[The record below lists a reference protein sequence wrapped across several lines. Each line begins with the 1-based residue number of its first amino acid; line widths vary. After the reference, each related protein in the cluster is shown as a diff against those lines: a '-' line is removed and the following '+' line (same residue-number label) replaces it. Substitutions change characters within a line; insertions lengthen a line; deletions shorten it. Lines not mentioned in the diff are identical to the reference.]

1 MRFPYYNQLESI
13 DCGPTCLQM
22 IAKHYGKSYSLQYLR
37 SKSFITKSGVSMLGI
52 SDAAENIGF
61 RTRGYRLTWEQ
72 LRDEVPLPCIVHWN
86 QRHFVVVYGI
96 RKRRRLLDLWER
108 IAQSKRHRAQG
119 AGHRAQGSEQR
130 AHLSTEVTAQ
140 VESTEHEEM
149 HSELRGTNPEPRAL
163 SSELS
168 EKNDRTIVLVADP
181 AAGLLKYTKTEFC
194 KCWYSTK
201 SDGIDEGTA
210 LLLEPAPEFYK
221 QEDEAKG
228 KLNFLYLLGYIR
240 PYTKYIFQL
249 MLGMVTASIISLIF
263 PFLTQSLV
271 DTGIG
276 NSNMTFV
283 VMVLVAQMILTLSQT
298 ANGLLRNWINLHVTS
313 RVSISL
319 ISDFLIKLMKLPI
332 SFFDVKLVG
341 DIMQRIGDHTRIR
354 TFLTDSLIN
363 IIFAVITLLMY
374 TFIMATYN
382 LGILGVFFIGSVLYI
397 GWVILFLKRRRE
409 LDYKRFQQSAA
420 NQSNIVQ
427 LVTGMQEIK
436 LNGCEKQKRWEWERI
451 QIKLFK
457 VSLKSMILN
466 QNQQLGATL
475 INQAKDIFISFLSA
489 KAVIRGEMTLGMMM
503 AVQYIIGQL
512 NAPIQ
517 QFIGF
522 TQAAQDARISLERLG
537 EIHNRENEE
546 KPEDDKIRDIPP
558 DKDIEIKNLLFQ
570 YEGPHS
576 EKVLNG
582 VSLII
587 PAKKITAI
595 VGISGSGKTTFIKL
609 LLGFYDPVKGDILLG
624 GSSLKRYSQ
633 TEWRK
638 RCGVVMQEGFIF
650 SDTIAGN
657 IALIDEIPDKQKINR
672 ATKTAN
678 IKEFVESLPLGYN
691 TRIGNDGHGLS
702 TGQKQRLLIAR
713 AVYKE
718 PDFIFFDE
726 ATNALDASNER
737 TIMENLGSFFKG
749 KTVVIVAHRLSTV
762 KNADQIVV
770 LEKGEIVEKGTHKEL
785 VEMKNAYYNLVKDQ
799 LELGG

>member
-1 MRFPYYNQLESI
+1 
-13 DCGPTCLQM
+13 
-22 IAKHYGKSYSLQYLR
+22 
-37 SKSFITKSGVSMLGI
+37 MLCI
-52 SDAAENIGF
+52 SDAAESIGF

-86 QRHFVVVYGI
+86 QRHFVVLYDI
-96 RKRRRLLDLWER
+96 KKRRRIQAKGSER
-108 IAQSKRHRAQG
+108 
-119 AGHRAQGSEQR
+119 RAQGSGQNAKE
-130 AHLSTEVTAQ
+130 
-140 VESTEHEEM
+140 
-149 HSELRGTNPEPRAL
+149 
-163 SSELS
+163 
-168 EKNDRTIVLVADP
+168 IVFVADP
-181 AAGLLKYTKTEFC
+181 AAGLLKYTKEEFC

-201 SDGIDEGTA
+201 SDGIDEGAA
-210 LLLEPAPEFYK
+210 LLLEPSPELYK
-221 QEDEAKG
+221 MEDEEKS
-228 KLNFLYLLGYIR
+228 KLSFLYLLNYIR

-249 MLGMVTASIISLIF
+249 MLGMLTASIISLIF

-276 NSNMTFV
+276 NSNIAFV
-283 VMVLVAQMILTLSQT
+283 VMVLVAQLILTLSQT
-298 ANGLLRNWINLHVTS
+298 ANGLLRNWISLHVTS

-341 DIMQRIGDHTRIR
+341 DIMQRIGDHNRIR
-354 TFLTDSLIN
+354 TFLTDSLIS
-363 IIFAVITLLMY
+363 IIFAVITLVMY
-374 TFIMATYN
+374 IFIMAAYN
-382 LGILGVFFIGSVLYI
+382 LGILGIFLLGSAMYI
-397 GWVILFLKRRRE
+397 AWVVLFLKRRRE

-436 LNGCEKQKRWEWERI
+436 LNSCEKQKRWEWERI

-457 VSLKSMILN
+457 VSLKSMILS

-475 INQAKDIFISFLSA
+475 INQAKDIFISFFSA
-489 KAVIRGEMTLGMMM
+489 RAVIQGEMTLGMMM

-512 NAPIQ
+512 NAPVQ

-537 EIHNRENEE
+537 EIHNKEDEE
-546 KPEDDKIRDIPP
+546 KPEDDKIRDIPA

-576 EKVLNG
+576 EKVLNN
-582 VSLII
+582 VSLAI

-595 VGISGSGKTTFIKL
+595 VGISGSGKTTLIKL
-609 LLGFYDPVKGDILLG
+609 ILGFYDPVKGEISLNG
-624 GSSLKRYSQ
+624 TPLKRFSQ
-633 TEWRK
+633 SEWRK
-638 RCGVVMQEGFIF
+638 RCGVVMQEGYVF

-657 IALIDEIPDKQKINR
+657 IGLIDEIADKEKIDR
-672 ATKTAN
+672 ATVTAN

-713 AVYKE
+713 AVYKD

-726 ATNALDASNER
+726 ATNALDAQNEK

-762 KNADQIVV
+762 KNADQIIV
-770 LEKGEIVEKGTHKEL
+770 LEKGKIVEQGNHKEL
-785 VEMKNAYYNLVKDQ
+785 VEMKGVYFNLVKDQ
-799 LELGG
+799 LELGN

>member
-1 MRFPYYNQLESI
+1 MVFPYFKQLDSM
-13 DCGPTCLQM
+13 DCGPSCLRM
-22 IAKHYGKSYSLQYLR
+22 VAKYYGKNYTLQALR
-37 SKSFITKSGVSMLGI
+37 TRAFITKSGVSMLGI
-52 SDAAENIGF
+52 SDAAECIGF

-86 QRHFVVVYGI
+86 QRHFVVVYEI
-96 RKRRRLLDLWER
+96 RKKAWGWGLGAWGKNKDKRQKEKD
-108 IAQSKRHRAQG
+108 KRH
-119 AGHRAQGSEQR
+119 S
-130 AHLSTEVTAQ
+130 V
-140 VESTEHEEM
+140 
-149 HSELRGTNPEPRAL
+149 
-163 SSELS
+163 
-168 EKNDRTIVLVADP
+168 NDLHDMQDSRFIVHVADP
-181 AAGLLKYTKTEFC
+181 ASGLLKYTESEFL

-201 SDGIDEGTA
+201 SEGIQEGTA
-210 LLLEPAPEFYK
+210 LLLEPTPDFYR
-221 QEDEAKG
+221 QEGEEKG
-228 KLNFLYLLGYIR
+228 KLKFLYLLNYIR
-240 PYTKYIFQL
+240 PYSKYILQL
-249 MLGMVTASIISLIF
+249 MLGMLTASIISLIF

-276 NSNMTFV
+276 NSNMAFV
-283 VMVLVAQMILTLSQT
+283 IMVLVAQLILSLSQT
-298 ANGLLRNWINLHVTS
+298 ANGLLRNWISLHVTS

-332 SFFDVKLVG
+332 SFFDVKLIG
-341 DIMQRIGDHTRIR
+341 DIMQRIGDHNRIKS
-354 TFLTDSLIN
+354 FLTDSLIS
-363 IIFAVITLLMY
+363 IIFAVITLIMY
-374 TFIMATYN
+374 TIIMASYN
-382 LGILGVFFIGSVLYI
+382 LGILGIFLLGSAFYI
-397 GWVILFLKRRRE
+397 GWVVLFLKRRRE

-457 VSLKSMILN
+457 VSLKSMMLN
-466 QNQQLGATL
+466 QNQQLGAAL
-475 INQAKDIFISFLSA
+475 INQSKDIFISFLSA
-489 KAVIRGEMTLGMMM
+489 KAVITGEMTLGMMM

-537 EIHNRENEE
+537 EIHDREDEE
-546 KPEDDKIRDIPP
+546 KPEDDKINEIPV
-558 DKDIEIKNLLFQ
+558 DKDIEIRNLLFQ

-576 EKVLNG
+576 EKVLNNI
-582 VSLII
+582 SLII

-595 VGISGSGKTTFIKL
+595 VGTSGSGKTTLIKL
-609 LLGFYDPVKGDILLG
+609 LLGFYNPAKGDILLG
-624 GSSLKRYSQ
+624 GTPLNRFSQ

-638 RCGVVMQEGFIF
+638 SCGVVMQEGFIF
-650 SDTIAGN
+650 SDSIAGN
-657 IALIDEIPDKQKINR
+657 IGLIDEIPDKEKIDR
-672 ATKTAN
+672 ATETAN

-691 TRIGNDGHGLS
+691 TKIGNDGHGLS

-726 ATNALDASNER
+726 ATNALDSRNEK
-737 TIMENLGSFFKG
+737 TIMENLGNFFKG
-749 KTVVIVAHRLSTV
+749 KTVVVVAHRLSTV

-770 LEKGEIVEKGTHKEL
+770 LEKGEVVEKGTHKEL
-785 VEMKNAYYNLVKDQ
+785 VKMKGAYFNLVKDQ